1 MTVTDDLATCSRDLT
16 ALRSSV
22 LALQTHLGET
32 VDVLRLKDDVARVAS
47 DLALLA
53 RQLGTSGPT
62 PTTPEKV
69 YIPDGDYDPSF
80 WTDAEDEGLGAP
92 GRTH

>member
-1 MTVTDDLATCSRDLT
+1 MTVTDDLAACTRALS

-47 DLALLA
+47 DLSLLA
-53 RQLGTSGPT
+53 RQLGTSEPT
-62 PTTPEKV
+62 ATPEKV

-80 WTDAEDEGLGAP
+80 WADAEDEGLGAP
-92 GRTH
+92 GRAH

>member
-1 MTVTDDLATCSRDLT
+1 MTVTDDLAACSRDV
-16 ALRSSV
+16 ANLRTSV

-53 RQLGTSGPT
+53 HQVGAAGPE
-62 PTTPEKV
+62 PAAEKV

-80 WTDAEDEGLGAP
+80 WADAEDEGLGAP
-92 GRTH
+92 GRAH

>member
-1 MTVTDDLATCSRDLT
+1 MTVTDDLAACSRDLT

-22 LALQTHLGET
+22 LGLQTHLGET

-53 RQLGTSGPT
+53 RQLGAGEPT
-62 PTTPEKV
+62 PTPEKV

-80 WTDAEDEGLGAP
+80 WADAEDEGLGAP
-92 GRTH
+92 GRSH